1 MRQELEHAMMQRVI
15 AHVQLQARIRNIVR
29 RYNYVNLIN
38 IMYPGDVWALE
49 AVRRLA
55 HRPRVPL
62 NVDIRIRYHLRR
74 SCTGPE
80 IQEL

>member
-15 AHVQLQARIRNIVR
+15 AQVQLQARIRNIVR

-38 IMYPGDVWALE
+38 IMYPGHVWALE
-49 AVRRLA
+49 AARRLA
-55 HRPRVPL
+55 HRLGVPL